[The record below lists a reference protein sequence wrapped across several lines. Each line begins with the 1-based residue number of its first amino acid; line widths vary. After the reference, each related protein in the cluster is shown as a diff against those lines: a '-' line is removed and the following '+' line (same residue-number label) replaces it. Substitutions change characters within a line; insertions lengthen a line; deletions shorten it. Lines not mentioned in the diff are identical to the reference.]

1 MASDPQQ
8 SSQDKGNT
16 LADATRWLAG
26 IDRLPDEVAAKARL
40 LLLDTMGCLVAGLT
54 HHEVAQ
60 FGDALRVAFPGTAA
74 WLTSDHALGP
84 AGLAAAGAAAI
95 CWDEACDGHSGAHGR
110 PALPVIPALLA
121 LGTAQPVTLGD
132 VLLALVTGYEIAARA
147 GELWRI
153 PPGWHVDG
161 SWHSLGVAAAVAR
174 MTHGA
179 AAMQPAIEAVACQ
192 IPASLYW
199 PITHGSVVRNTYPAH
214 AALLGLMAGAAARA
228 GFAMPQDTFAEARRR
243 ILRATDAGEAT
254 PPGRWM
260 ILDGYIKPYAGV
272 RHAHY
277 GVAAAL
283 RLRERHG
290 IAPETIEAIQIA
302 VYAEAAQYCN
312 NRAPRTAIQAQFSMS
327 YAIAAALVL
336 GDLGPAAYAD
346 LDHPLIRALEQRV
359 TVVVDPQRTQRGARV
374 TLTVAG
380 QDHTESAD
388 VVAGDPALPMTR
400 DETVAKFH
408 RYLDPIVGAARAHD
422 LKQLLLQGE
431 DARAVRACFNP
442 PRA

>member
-1 MASDPQQ
+1 MSSGHQQ
-8 SSQDKGNT
+8 IADEEIDA
-16 LADATRWLAG
+16 LAGATRWLAG
-26 IDRLPDEVAAKARL
+26 VDRLPPEVVAKARL
-40 LLLDTMGCLVAGLT
+40 LLLDTVGCLIAGLG
-54 HHEVAQ
+54 HREVAQ
-60 FGDALRVAFPGTAA
+60 FADALRVAFPGTDA
-74 WLTSDHALGP
+74 WLTSAHTLGP
-84 AGLAAAGAAAI
+84 AGLAALGAAAI

-121 LGTAQPVTLGD
+121 LSTTQQLSLGD
-132 VLLALVTGYEIAARA
+132 ILLGLVTGYEIAARA

-174 MTHGA
+174 LMRGPD
-179 AAMQPAIEAVACQ
+179 AMQPAIEAVACQ

-214 AALLGLMAGAAARA
+214 AALLGMMAAAAATA
-228 GFAMPQDTFAEARRR
+228 GFAMPEGTFAEARRR
-243 ILRATDAGEAT
+243 ILRAADAGET
-254 PPGRWM
+254 MPPGRWM

-290 IAPETIEAIQIA
+290 IAPESVEAIRLA

-312 NRAPRTAIQAQFSMS
+312 NRAPRTAIQAQFSMA
-327 YAIAAALVL
+327 YAVAAALVL
-336 GDLGPAAYAD
+336 GDLGPAAYAN

-359 TVVVDPQRTQRGARV
+359 TVVVDPERTRRGARV

-380 QDHTESAD
+380 RDYTESVD
-388 VVAGDPALPMTR
+388 DVAGDPSLPMTR
-400 DETVAKFH
+400 EETVAKFH
-408 RYLDPIVGAARAHD
+408 RYLDPIIGAARARD
-422 LKQLLLQGE
+422 LVQLLLQGD
-431 DARAVRACFNP
+431 DARDVRACFNS
-442 PRA
+442 PRG

>member
-1 MASDPQQ
+1 MISGHQPP
-8 SSQDKGNT
+8 SQDEADT
-16 LADATRWLAG
+16 LAGATRWLAG
-26 IDRLPDEVAAKARL
+26 VHQLPDEVAAKARL
-40 LLLDTMGCLVAGLT
+40 LLLDTVGCLVAGLT
-54 HHEVAQ
+54 HREVAQ
-60 FGDALRVAFPGTAA
+60 FGEALRLAFPGPAA
-74 WLTSDHALGP
+74 WLTSDHTLGP
-84 AGLAAAGAAAI
+84 AGLAALGAAAI

-121 LGTAQPVTLGD
+121 LSTARAAPLGD
-132 VLLALVTGYEIAARA
+132 ILLTLVTGYEIAARA

-174 MTHGA
+174 LTHGVE
-179 AAMQPAIEAVACQ
+179 AMQPAIEAAACQ

-214 AALLGLMAGAAARA
+214 AALLGFLAGAAAS
-228 GFAMPQDTFAEARRR
+228 FAMPDGTFAEARRR
-243 ILRATDAGEAT
+243 ILRATDAGAAT

-277 GVAAAL
+277 GVVAAL
-283 RLRERHG
+283 RLRARHR
-290 IAPETIEAIQIA
+290 IAPDSITAIRLA

-312 NRAPRTAIQAQFSMS
+312 NRAPRTPIQAQFSMS
-327 YAIAAALVL
+327 YAVAAALVL
-336 GDLGPAAYAD
+336 GDLGPSAYAD

-359 TVVVDPQRTQRGARV
+359 TVVVDPQRTGRGAQV
-374 TLTVAG
+374 TLTAAG
-380 QDHTESAD
+380 QDYTESVDA
-388 VVAGDPALPMTR
+388 VAGDPALPMTR

-408 RYLDPIVGAARAHD
+408 RYLDPIIGAASARD
-422 LKQLLLQGE
+422 LVQLFLQGD
-431 DARAVRACFNP
+431 DAQDVGACFNP